1 MQVAVVGCGYVGL
14 VAAACLA
21 ELGHDIICVDTDREK
36 ITLLDRGEALIHE
49 EYLPELL
56 ARHRGKRLFFSSDLE
71 EAVRQSLIVI
81 IAVGTP
87 ADESGDADLSHVE
100 TATRE
105 IAKAL
110 NSHKI
115 IVEKSTV
122 PVQTNA
128 WIERAMVLNGCSA
141 SDFDVVSNPEFLR
154 EGTAVTDFLYPDR
167 IIVGSRNARASKLV
181 REMYARLLDGSYSA
195 TEGAVPAPVGAASVP
210 MYLDTS
216 PETSELIKH
225 ASNAFLAM
233 KISFINA
240 VSVISEATGADIE
253 DVRVGIGS
261 DKRIGQAF
269 LRAGIG
275 YGGSCFPKD
284 VSAFQAIASACG
296 TDFKLL
302 QDVRQINEDQL
313 KRFVAIVRKALW
325 TVKGKR
331 LAVLGLAFKSDT
343 DDVRE
348 SPAIKVIR
356 ELLEQECQII
366 AYDPAAMERAR
377 TVLKESVEYA
387 ADPYLAM
394 NDADALLILTEWKE
408 FAKLDLP
415 RVRTLLKYPIVLDG
429 RNLYTAEQMRE
440 AGLNYYSIGRP
451 PVEVLH
457 PAPVR
462 ANVAKIG

>member
-1 MQVAVVGCGYVGL
+1 MQVAVIGCGYVGL

-21 ELGHDIICVDTDREK
+21 ELGHDVICVDTDREK
-36 ITLLDRGEALIHE
+36 IAHLNRGESLIHE
-49 EYLPELL
+49 DYLPDLL
-56 ARHRGKRLFFSSDLE
+56 ARHRGKRLFFSSELE

-87 ADESGDADLSHVE
+87 ADESGDADLSYVE

-128 WIERAMVLNGCSA
+128 WIERAMMLNGCSA

-167 IIVGSRNARASKLV
+167 IIVGSRNEKAARSMRQLYGK
-181 REMYARLLDGSYSA
+181 LLDGSYSA
-195 TEGAVPAPVGAASVP
+195 AAGAIPAPLDAVPVP
-210 MYLDTS
+210 LYLDTS

-240 VSVISEATGADIE
+240 VSVIAEATGADIE
-253 DVRVGIGS
+253 HVGLGIGS
-261 DKRIGQAF
+261 DRRIGPGF

-284 VSAFQAIASACG
+284 VSAFQAIAAACG

-313 KRFVAIVRKALW
+313 KRFVAMVRKALW

-356 ELLEQECQII
+356 ELLEQECQINV
-366 AYDPAAMERAR
+366 YDPAAMERAR
-377 TVLKESVEYA
+377 TVLKESVNYA

-394 NDADALLILTEWKE
+394 NDADALLILTEWKQ
-408 FAKLDLP
+408 FSKLDLT
-415 RVRTLLKYPIVLDG
+415 RVRALLRYPIVLDG
-429 RNLYTAEQMRE
+429 RNLYSPEQMRQ
-440 AGLNYYSIGRP
+440 AGLSYYSIGRL
-451 PVEVLH
+451 PVELLH
-457 PAPVR
+457 PVPVR